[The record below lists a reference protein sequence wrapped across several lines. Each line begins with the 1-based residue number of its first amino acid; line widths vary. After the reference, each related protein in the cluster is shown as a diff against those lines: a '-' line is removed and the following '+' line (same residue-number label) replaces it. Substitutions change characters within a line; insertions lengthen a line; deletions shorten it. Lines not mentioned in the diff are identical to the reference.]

1 MFQRHVSRRLAALVD
16 GEMSAREAARINSHV
31 SACLAC
37 SAALERIR
45 FSAALLDRLPL
56 AEAPASIWVSIEAAL
71 AAGERARVGRSE
83 DGFTWRPAWRQPLA
97 TWRAAAAVLLVSL
110 TGLVLWQVTRPSAAS
125 DVVRLDA
132 RGGDARMTIG
142 DWIETGDA
150 SRVRIRIGQIGTVD
164 VGPNTRMQLLAAR
177 ADEHRLNL
185 AHGSISAEILAPPR
199 LFFVETRSSTVVD
212 LGCAYTMDVD
222 QAGVGVLRVT
232 SGWASLEFGG
242 RESIVP
248 AGASCPT
255 RPEVGPGTPSFDDAS
270 ARLKEALMAFDFAG
284 GGAESLALV
293 LAEARGRD
301 TLTLWHLLPRV
312 DAADR
317 ARVFDRLVE
326 LTPLP
331 AGVARDKALAL
342 DPATLTLWRE
352 ELAWTW

>member
-1 MFQRHVSRRLAALVD
+1 MFQRHVLHRLAALVD
-16 GEMSAREAARINSHV
+16 GEVNAGEAVHISRHISTCV
-31 SACLAC
+31 GC
-37 SAALERIR
+37 SAALERVR

-56 AEAPASIWVSIEAAL
+56 SEAPASIWTSIEAAL
-71 AAGERARVGRSE
+71 AASESQVERAGNLFQWRS
-83 DGFTWRPAWRQPLA
+83 AWRQPLA
-97 TWRAAAAVLLVSL
+97 GWRAATVVLLISL
-110 TGLVLWQVTRPSAAS
+110 TGLAVWQMTRRPAPS

-132 RGGDARMTIG
+132 RGGDGRMTIG
-142 DWIETGDA
+142 EWIETGEA
-150 SRVRIRIGQIGTVD
+150 SRVRVRIGQIGTVD

-199 LFFVETRSSTVVD
+199 LFFVETPSSTVVD

-222 QAGVGVLRVT
+222 RDGVGVLRVT

-255 RPEVGPGTPSFDDAS
+255 RPEIGPGTPSFDDAS
-270 ARLKEALMAFDFAG
+270 ARLKEALVAFDFGG
-284 GGAESLALV
+284 GGADSLALV
-293 LAEARGRD
+293 LAEARPRD
-301 TLTLWHLLPRV
+301 TLTLWHLLSRV

-317 ARVFDRLVE
+317 SRIFDRLVE
-326 LTPLP
+326 LTPPP
-331 AGVARDKALAL
+331 AGVTRDKALAL
-342 DPATLTLWRE
+342 DPATLQLWRE